1 MLKICMG
8 DRAGSFP
15 ELWRNQKMHAT
26 LIIII
31 QIIRLTTNLLLHR
44 FSYPTCPPQAI
55 SDIYVGLVT
64 MMEMY
69 LMWV

>member
-1 MLKICMG
+1 
-8 DRAGSFP
+8 
-15 ELWRNQKMHAT
+15 MHAT

-55 SDIYVGLVT
+55 SDIYVGLVAL
-64 MMEMY
+64 MEMY